1 MSLSEI
7 LNICLGGG
15 LVALILAMAT
25 MRATIREAN
34 AKAEKARA
42 EAEQAKA
49 DAEAVR
55 ITNAGSATR
64 VLMENIVNP
73 LKEEL
78 HATRDKLSATEGI
91 LASIQ
96 KELASTKRAVARL
109 SRAVESANNCPHA
122 DDCVVLR
129 RLRREQREQRAA
141 IGVGT
146 GGGNPRHCIRDET
159 ADDNGDNPGEP
170 GEPDGESGQPP

>member
-64 VLMENIVNP
+64 VLMENIVKP

-78 HATRDKLSATEGI
+78 RCHKRQAFGHGRHPGLD
-91 LASIQ
+91 
-96 KELASTKRAVARL
+96 TK
-109 SRAVESANNCPHA
+109 
-122 DDCVVLR
+122 
-129 RLRREQREQRAA
+129 
-141 IGVGT
+141 GT
-146 GGGNPRHCIRDET
+146 GLDQKGCRPAVTGCRVRKQLSSC
-159 ADDNGDNPGEP
+159 
-170 GEPDGESGQPP
+170 